1 MMDSG
6 ALRMWGIIAGSVV
19 LAGSLLIGFGG
30 REPAAPTPQAPPAV
44 SAPQPEGPAPQSV
57 FEPAA
62 AQQPPP
68 AAAAPVQGD
77 PVSFLVRFRGSG
89 PLAQAQNL
97 AERGRTSQGAAAA
110 RRALS
115 RQGSF
120 AGLCF
125 DRFTVGGA
133 EMVLRTCDG
142 VARAERQRT
151 TDRWLSRLRTMRGV
165 AYADV
170 NAAAAT
176 QER

>member
-1 MMDSG
+1 
-6 ALRMWGIIAGSVV
+6 MWGIIAGSVV
-19 LAGSLLIGFGG
+19 LAGSLFIGFSD
-30 REPAAPTPQAPPAV
+30 RAPASAPQAPPVV
-44 SAPQPEGPAPQSV
+44 STPQPEAPAPQPV
-57 FEPAA
+57 FEPAS
-62 AQQPPP
+62 AQTPPP
-68 AAAAPVQGD
+68 VVAPVQGE
-77 PVSFLVRFRGSG
+77 PISFLVRFRGSG

-97 AERGRTSQGAAAA
+97 AERGRASQANAAA

-115 RQGSF
+115 RQAAFS
-120 AGLCF
+120 GLCL

-133 EMVLRTCDG
+133 EMVLRTCAP

-170 NAAAAT
+170 NAAAT

>member
-1 MMDSG
+1 MNAG
-6 ALRMWGIIAGSVV
+6 ALRMWGIIAGTVV

-30 REPAAPTPQAPPAV
+30 REPAPTPQAPPPVV
-44 SAPQPEGPAPQSV
+44 STPQPEAPAPQGV

-62 AQQPPP
+62 AQTPPP
-68 AAAAPVQGD
+68 AAAAPVQGE
-77 PVSFLVRFRGSG
+77 PLSFLVRFRGSG

-97 AERGRTSQGAAAA
+97 AERGRTSQANAAA

-115 RQGSF
+115 RQASF
-120 AGLCF
+120 SGLCL

-133 EMVLRTCDG
+133 EMVLRTCAP

-151 TDRWLSRLRTMRGV
+151 SDRWLAQLRRMPGV

-170 NAAAAT
+170 NASAAT

>member
-1 MMDSG
+1 MDAG
-6 ALRMWGIIAGSVV
+6 TLRMWGIIAGSVV
-19 LAGSLLIGFGG
+19 LAGSLIIGFGD
-30 REPAAPTPQAPPAV
+30 REPAPTPQAPPVIAQ
-44 SAPQPEGPAPQSV
+44 PQQEAPAPQSV
-57 FEPAA
+57 FEPAS

-68 AAAAPVQGD
+68 ASAAPVQGD
-77 PVSFLVRFRGSG
+77 PISFLVRFRGSG

-97 AERGRTSQGAAAA
+97 AERGRTSQGASAA
-110 RRALS
+110 RRALA
-115 RQGSF
+115 RQASF

-125 DRFTVGGA
+125 DRFIVGGA
-133 EMVLRTCDG
+133 EMVLRTCDS

-165 AYADV
+165 AYADA